1 MKTLLKTFKIPVPQ
15 GGAHVQLLESCFY
28 IAEDLSM
35 CDLLFVVPYPNNSAA
50 LLADSDVSDNFSVA
64 THST

>member
-15 GGAHVQLLESCFY
+15 GGAHVQLLESCFH

-35 CDLLFVVPYPNNSAA
+35 CDLLFVVPNNSTA
-50 LLADSDVSDNFSVA
+50 LPADSDASDNFSAA